1 MTGAGPPETSLE
13 MLLKTLL
20 AMLRARS
27 GFSADAI
34 SAERLSAWL
43 RTRARELGC
52 DETEAARAALARAD
66 EYARIEAHFAPPETW
81 LFRYPESFELLR
93 GFAGARRGQR
103 VRVLVLGA
111 GGWCEPASIA
121 CALRAG
127 GAVPEIEAV
136 DRNAAAMSRPAHFSG
151 IHVRGGIP
159 DWAAG
164 LFARE
169 GGRVTPVPEVL
180 DAVAPRIGDILAVAQ
195 QHAAS
200 GARFDVVAFRNT
212 SIYLNGEVRE
222 AVFRAIATLCAER
235 GLVLVGHSEVQG
247 AAQQLGFRVHRA
259 QGAFALEPAERV
271 PMAAGSQAPVQ
282 PAPSRMPA
290 PARRAVDA
298 PAVRLPVEQRADPIE
313 AARAAIAAS
322 PSDASLHLRLA
333 RLLDE
338 AGDRDGAAES
348 VQRALYLDRFHED
361 ALMLAAR
368 LADARGAAADAE
380 RLRQRALR
388 VHLER
393 MRDGERG

>member
-1 MTGAGPPETSLE
+1 VASLLE
-13 MLLKTLL
+13 MLRT
-20 AMLRARS
+20 RS

-34 SAERLSAWL
+34 SAERLAAWL

-52 DETEAARAALARAD
+52 DEAAAAGAALARSD

-93 GFAGARRGQR
+93 EFAGQRRGQR
-103 VRVLVLGA
+103 VRVLVLGS

-127 GAVPEIEAV
+127 GAIPEIEAV
-136 DRNAAAMSRPAHFSG
+136 DRNASAMSRPAHFSG

-159 DWAAG
+159 EWAAG
-164 LFARE
+164 LFVRE
-169 GGRVTPVPEVL
+169 GERVTPLPEVL

-195 QHAAS
+195 QHAVS

-212 SIYLNGEVRE
+212 AIYLSAGARE
-222 AVFRAIATLCAER
+222 AVFGAIASLCGER
-235 GLVLVGHSEVQG
+235 GMVLVGHSEVQG
-247 AAQQLGFRVHRA
+247 AAHQLGFRVHGA
-259 QGAFALEPAERV
+259 HGAFALV
-271 PMAAGSQAPVQ
+271 PGQAASAADSAQ
-282 PAPSRMPA
+282 RA
-290 PARRAVDA
+290 PARLTAAVPRTVHPA
-298 PAVRLPVEQRADPIE
+298 PPRDSADPV
-313 AARAAIAAS
+313 AAPSAAPSADPVADPVSALRAAIAGS

-333 RLLDE
+333 RLLDQS
-338 AGDRDGAAES
+338 GDRDGAAEC

-368 LADARGAAADAE
+368 LADARGASADAE

>member
-1 MTGAGPPETSLE
+1 MTGAGREPSFEALVG
-13 MLLKTLL
+13 MLLG
-20 AMLRARS
+20 MLRARS
-27 GFSADAI
+27 GFSADALP
-34 SAERLSAWL
+34 AERLSAWL

-52 DETEAARAALARAD
+52 DEIAAARAALARTD
-66 EYARIEAHFAPPETW
+66 EYARIEAYFAPPETW

-93 GFAGARRGQR
+93 GFAGTRRGER
-103 VRVLVLGA
+103 VRALVLGA

-127 GAVPEIEAV
+127 GAIPEVEAV
-136 DRNAAAMSRPAHFSG
+136 DRNAAAMARPAHFSG
-151 IHVRGGIP
+151 IHVRGGVP

-164 LFARE
+164 LFTRE
-169 GGRVTPVPEVL
+169 GDRVTPVPEVL
-180 DAVAPRIGDILAVAQ
+180 DAVATRIGDILAVAH
-195 QHAAS
+195 QHVAR

-259 QGAFALEPAERV
+259 QGAFALERAERV
-271 PMAAGSQAPVQ
+271 PEAAGAPAPEHPAPPRMAAPV
-282 PAPSRMPA
+282 
-290 PARRAVDA
+290 RRAADA
-298 PAVRLPVEQRADPIE
+298 PPVRASAGQRADPIG

-333 RLLDE
+333 CLLDE
-338 AGDRDGAAES
+338 SGDRDGAAEA
-348 VQRALYLDRFHED
+348 VQRALYLDRFHEE